1 MSSIL
6 TALLLLSFEKLSHA
20 TSSLSRRFSES
31 NRDKKVKMLQQTQ
44 HFNFTAFLKS
54 FDFKGSLYVIFD
66 YVSVSLAQ
74 VVVSSAYFTEHQL
87 AAILAQVSYV
97 IIMI

>member
-1 MSSIL
+1 
-6 TALLLLSFEKLSHA
+6 
-20 TSSLSRRFSES
+20 
-31 NRDKKVKMLQQTQ
+31 MLQQTQ
-44 HFNFTAFLKS
+44 HPNFTAFLKS

-74 VVVSSAYFTEHQL
+74 VVVSSAYSTERQL

-97 IIMI
+97 IVMI